1 MFYRKRV
8 VLVDRDE
15 PFQNVLKYVLSSLDK
30 ILIVN
35 QYAECADALKGLDRD
50 QPDIIIMD
58 IDFVFL
64 KGPEF
69 IARVKKKYPRI
80 DILVISDYTDED
92 IVLNVIGSGASGFLL
107 KQSCLPQLA
116 ESIDNLMRGGAPLD
130 PFIARIVINAHHTGD
145 SSPLSSQETTVLK
158 LMMKGLTYRM
168 IADELGI
175 AKDTSKTHIK
185 NIYKKLE
192 VNTRAQAVSKA
203 IADRLVPSNFLPKV
217 SWYIYYAL
225 GLLSEEMMSVSIF
238 TEL

>member
-1 MFYRKRV
+1 MFFRKRV

-15 PFQNVLKYVLSSLDK
+15 PFQNLLKYVLSSLDK

-35 QYAECADALKGLDRD
+35 QYAECADAQKGLDRD

-69 IARVKKKYPRI
+69 ISRVKKKYPRI

-116 ESIDNLMRGGAPLD
+116 ESIDNLMKGGAPLD
-130 PFIARIVINAHHTGD
+130 PFIARIIISAHHTGD

-203 IADRLVPSNFLPKV
+203 IADKLVPSNFLPKV

-225 GLLSEEMMSVSIF
+225 GLLSEEMMSVSVF

>member
-1 MFYRKRV
+1 MI
-8 VLVDRDE
+8 DRDE
-15 PFQNVLKYVLSSLDK
+15 QFQNVLKYVLSSLDK

-35 QYAECADALKGLDRD
+35 QYKECADALKSLDRD

-69 IARVKKKYPRI
+69 ISRVKKKNPRI
-80 DILVISDYTDED
+80 DILIISDYTDED
-92 IVLNVIGSGASGFLL
+92 IVLNVIGSGAAGFLL

-116 ESIDNLMRGGAPLD
+116 ESIENLMKGGAPLD
-130 PFIARIVINAHHTGD
+130 PFIARVVISAHHTGD

-203 IADRLVPSNFLPKV
+203 IADKLVSANFLPQV
-217 SWYIYYAL
+217 SWYIYSAI
-225 GLLSEEMMSVSIF
+225 GVFTQKMMSVSLF
-238 TEL
+238 AEV